1 MEGAAV
7 ATLRLLYRIF
17 PVMYSAMTGRMTIFP
32 RTGIHT
38 QTIATSPG
46 RMACGFGCKK
56 FLVLVD
62 ITSYL
67 W

>member
-1 MEGAAV
+1 MEEAAV
-7 ATLRLLYRIF
+7 VTLHLLYRIF

-32 RTGIHT
+32 RTGPLQGNRHP
-38 QTIATSPG
+38 ARAGYAS
-46 RMACGFGCKK
+46 GFGCKK
-56 FLVLVD
+56 FLGLVD